1 MFVQVGYWRS
11 VAVVRGLLVV
21 LFSFFFLSLFGFAV
35 SVSDLVWI
43 ASAFVDGCWW
53 LLLC

>member
-21 LFSFFFLSLFGFAV
+21 LFSPAFSFFFLSLFGFAV

-43 ASAFVDGCWW
+43 ASAFVD
-53 LLLC
+53 